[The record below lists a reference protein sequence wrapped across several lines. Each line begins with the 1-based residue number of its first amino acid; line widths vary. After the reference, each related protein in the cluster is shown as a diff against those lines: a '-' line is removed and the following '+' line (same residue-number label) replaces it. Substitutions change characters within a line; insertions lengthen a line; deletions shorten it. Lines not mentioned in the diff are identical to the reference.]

1 MNFNSLIT
9 KRRSLRRFKNKEV
22 EPQKIDKLM
31 EAALRA
37 PSSRG
42 INPWEFI
49 VVNDR
54 GALELLSKAKP
65 HGASFLANAALGIVV
80 CANAD
85 QSDVWVEDAAIASI
99 YLHLAA
105 VSLGLGSC
113 WIQIRKR
120 MHDDNKTAEA
130 YIAEVLAMP
139 TTLKV
144 ESIVAIGY
152 PDEEKS
158 AHPKE
163 QLSYQKVHMNRYGR
177 KYDMTT

>member
-1 MNFNSLIT
+1 MNFISLIA
-9 KRRSLRRFKNKEV
+9 KRRSVRRFKNKKIESH
-22 EPQKIDKLM
+22 KIDTLI
-31 EAALRA
+31 EAVLRA

-42 INPWEFI
+42 GKPWEFI

-54 GALELLSKAKP
+54 GVLEKLSKAKP
-65 HGASFLANAALGIVV
+65 HGAAFLANAALGIIV

-105 VSLGLGSC
+105 TSLGLGSC

-120 MHDDNKTAEA
+120 MHDDNKTAQA
-130 YIAEVLAMP
+130 YVAEVLGIP
-139 TTLKV
+139 QDLKV
-144 ESIVAIGY
+144 ESIVAIGH

-163 QLSYQKVHMNRYGR
+163 QLPYQKAHMNRYGR
-177 KYDMTT
+177 KYDMN